1 MRQRSPK
8 TFVKIRSGRKL
19 FLAPNPVMSGKRF
32 SRAGCRDEEDLLVK
46 SDRPRRGKLMSDVNA
61 RREAPFFRISLRGA
75 AALSDSIARR
85 EAPRCP
91 IPSRG
96 AKRRAFGFHG
106 AARSAALS
114 DSIARREAPRC
125 RIHCAARSAAL
136 SDFSARREAPR
147 EVTATSHPPPTLYPR
162 PQAGGLLICFHHCP
176 RGLCTDCL
184 HAIAAYAI
192 AAI

>member
-19 FLAPNPVMSGKRF
+19 FLVPNPVMSGQKCP
-32 SRAGCRDEEDLLVK
+32 RAECRDDEDLLVK
-46 SDRPRRGKLMSDVNA
+46 SDRPRRGELKSDVNA

-75 AALSDSIARR
+75 
-85 EAPRCP
+85 
-91 IPSRG
+91 
-96 AKRRAFGFHG
+96 
-106 AARSAALS
+106 AALS

-162 PQAGGLLICFHHCP
+162 P
-176 RGLCTDCL
+176 
-184 HAIAAYAI
+184 
-192 AAI
+192 

>member
-1 MRQRSPK
+1 MRHRSPK

-19 FLAPNPVMSGKRF
+19 FLAPNPVMSGKRCP
-32 SRAGCRDEEDLLVK
+32 RAGCRDEEDLLVK

-75 AALSDSIARR
+75 
-85 EAPRCP
+85 
-91 IPSRG
+91 
-96 AKRRAFGFHG
+96 
-106 AARSAALS
+106 AALS

-162 PQAGGLLICFHHCP
+162 PQAGGLLINFMRLTFDVLQFP
-176 RGLCTDCL
+176 AER
-184 HAIAAYAI
+184 YRR
-192 AAI
+192 